1 MASFKNLVS
10 TTSAQISSG
19 GTITGD
25 LVINGDLQVDGGGSL
40 SFDEIVQGTS
50 TITVT
55 DNPAFLVEKADG
67 TDVFIVDTTN
77 SRVGIGGTP
86 TQPLNIFHS
95 SHAIALLESSGT
107 DSASSVQFKND
118 ARTYQIGVRGSASDS
133 FIIRD
138 STATTDRL
146 TIKSDGEVLIT
157 PSGANLD
164 VSGAPNGSLSIGSP
178 SSTLQASVMGRTT
191 SNATALHLFASAT
204 DANTLG
210 DMRFNVRENNDSTF
224 ATLTNPAFKFI
235 HYTTDL
241 VTILRNGLVGIGV
254 SPNADTP
261 LHIHRDSSSTQT
273 IFFDNDG
280 TGRMD
285 FVMRND
291 RSTEGSASHS
301 IFFDGAD
308 DGGNNT
314 RYATIENHIVD
325 NADASEDG
333 KLVFSTMVA
342 GTDTETL
349 NITGGNVGIGT
360 ATPEERIHSTGAIV
374 STGVNDTGATA
385 GTERAFID
393 LVSNKARIGH
403 FRGTTSAG
411 SGGLQFYT
419 DSVERA
425 RIDASGLL
433 NLGNS
438 PSVSKNSHVGSTANG
453 MTISGAVAPTLSLWD
468 SDDANNTGH
477 FFQIGTDTSLWSYNG
492 VLKFLTGTSGTERM
506 RIDSSGDLQL
516 QERLT
521 FSGTNDSIIASSIT
535 PHSNGFIYITGG
547 SGGIVIG
554 DDTPSSR
561 IQILN
566 DAEIR
571 FEVNG
576 SEKMRLDSTGLGI
589 GTNSPDAKLE
599 ISDATNDNLRIG
611 TRGGNI
617 NIFSFNDAGAGSP
630 LAFEGSEFHFITGNV
645 GIGTSSPASALD
657 IEGTDNTS
665 SKITITNTSGTDNTW
680 SIHANYNTQALI
692 FTGDSNEVM
701 TLLDTGNVG
710 IGTSPARQ
718 LHVHGADGG
727 QVDGLHITNTD
738 TGATSGDGF
747 TIGLDANENAFFFGR
762 ESGKRIDF
770 YTSSTKRF
778 SIDDNS
784 RISLSN
790 NDDGGTLGTDST
802 SGNTLFG
809 YLAGGTIDLNTI
821 NNTFVGH
828 KAGSGSKSDA
838 QSNTAFGAIALSS
851 LTSGDSN
858 VAIGKEASENLT
870 TGNQNVVIGTQALHT
885 ATDVSNVVAI
895 GLYAGLDINHTDAD
909 GTVLVGR
916 SAGENITSGSGN
928 VAVGFEA
935 LKTEDD
941 GSRNTAIGHKAL
953 TTLNTSAGNG
963 ETTAV
968 GFEAGADVST
978 GIANTF
984 VGSRA
989 GNQGTNDITTGSNN
1003 TMIGKEARGSANDAS
1018 NQTVIGASA
1027 VGIADNSVTLGN
1039 ADVTAVYMAQDSG
1052 ATVHCAG
1059 VNFPDSQVAS
1069 ADANTLDDYEE
1080 GEYTVT
1086 MTPSSSG
1093 SITVNSGQNTGS
1105 YTKVGD
1111 LVHVNF
1117 KVDIDAVSSPVGF
1130 FTVGLPFTIGD
1141 GTHESKRF
1149 TGTVTVFPSSS
1160 NVNQFVLIGIEGE
1173 GGARV
1178 YLGDG
1183 TNIVADAAEAL
1194 QNGTDLYLSLTY
1206 KI

>member
-547 SGGIVIG
+547 SGGLVIG
-554 DDTPSSR
+554 DDATSSR
-561 IQILN
+561 IQIMN
-566 DAEIR
+566 DAEIK

-576 SEKMRLDSTGLGI
+576 SERM
-589 GTNSPDAKLE
+589 
-599 ISDATNDNLRIG
+599 
-611 TRGGNI
+611 
-617 NIFSFNDAGAGSP
+617 
-630 LAFEGSEFHFITGNV
+630 
-645 GIGTSSPASALD
+645 
-657 IEGTDNTS
+657 
-665 SKITITNTSGTDNTW
+665 
-680 SIHANYNTQALI
+680 
-692 FTGDSNEVM
+692 
-701 TLLDTGNVG
+701 
-710 IGTSPARQ
+710 
-718 LHVHGADGG
+718 
-727 QVDGLHITNTD
+727 
-738 TGATSGDGF
+738 
-747 TIGLDANENAFFFGR
+747 
-762 ESGKRIDF
+762 RIDA
-770 YTSSTKRF
+770 
-778 SIDDNS
+778 NS

-790 NDDGGTLGTDST
+790 NDSGGTGGQNST
-802 SGNTLFG
+802 SSNTIIGYKAGNAVASG
-809 YLAGGTIDLNTI
+809 TI
-821 NNTFVGH
+821 NNTFIGHNAGLSANDAVANVVVGTNSADALTTGDH
-828 KAGSGSKSDA
+828 NVALGYFALSASTDVDSAIAIGSGAMESGNVTSDA
-838 QSNTAFGAIALSS
+838 DGSIAIGRNSLLA
-851 LTSGDSN
+851 LTSGASNVAVGYQTLDACTTGSQNTAVGESALSGTDDGVSN
-858 VAIGKEASENLT
+858 VAIGNSAMGLGNAGGSNTAVGSQSMVDITGDYNTAVGMQSLFDLT
-870 TGNQNVVIGTQALHT
+870 SG
-885 ATDVSNVVAI
+885 VSNIAVGALAMKFANGGESNNVAI
-895 GLYAGLDINHTDAD
+895 GVEAMRDVKENGNTADSNIALGSLAMTGGTLGGDFIGNIAIGDRAMDATDTNAQT
-909 GTVLVGR
+909 GT
-916 SAGENITSGSGN
+916 I
-928 VAVGFEA
+928 
-935 LKTEDD
+935 
-941 GSRNTAIGHKAL
+941 AIGHHSLSAL
-953 TTLNTSAGNG
+953 TSGAGN
-963 ETTAV
+963 TAV
-968 GFEAGADVST
+968 GYTSGADVTT
-978 GIANTF
+978 GANNTF
-984 VGSRA
+984 VGYQA
-989 GNQGTNDITTGSNN
+989 GNSGSGDVTGGQAN
-1003 TMIGKEARGSANDAS
+1003 TIIGSGATANGSGAINRTA
-1018 NQTVIGASA
+1018 IGRTATA
-1027 VGIADNSVTLGN
+1027 VADNSVTLGN
-1039 ADVTAVYMAQDSG
+1039 ASVTAVYMAQDSG

-1059 VNFPDSQVAS
+1059 INFSATQSAPDAGTSSSEVLSSYEEGTWEAS
-1069 ADANTLDDYEE
+1069 FTVVGSGSVTAETSNNTCWYKKIGSVVHCGGRVYVDSVSSPSGQIYITGIPFNTVDGAEGSDLSTGSVILYDPASDTTGYVGIELAVGQQGFLMREGAGLASGVVGIADHFDANTL
-1080 GEYTVT
+1080 
-1086 MTPSSSG
+1086 
-1093 SITVNSGQNTGS
+1093 
-1105 YTKVGD
+1105 
-1111 LVHVNF
+1111 
-1117 KVDIDAVSSPVGF
+1117 VGF
-1130 FTVGLPFTIGD
+1130 QMTYPTTI
-1141 GTHESKRF
+1141 
-1149 TGTVTVFPSSS
+1149 
-1160 NVNQFVLIGIEGE
+1160 
-1173 GGARV
+1173 
-1178 YLGDG
+1178 
-1183 TNIVADAAEAL
+1183 
-1194 QNGTDLYLSLTY
+1194 
-1206 KI
+1206 